1 MREEVFYSKL
11 TEDNKSVKEY
21 TTHRAELLSMYENRD
36 PRMASTVI
44 LPYTQFKGWVSNKAK
59 DTEFVMTKEVGICN
73 ETNGFIRVN
82 GNYEYYPFGNL

>member
-59 DTEFVMTKEVGICN
+59 DTEFVMTKKSESATRPMDSYVST
-73 ETNGFIRVN
+73 ETMNTIHS
-82 GNYEYYPFGNL
+82 GNL

>member
-44 LPYTQFKGWVSNKAK
+44 LPYNSIQRLGQQ
-59 DTEFVMTKEVGICN
+59 
-73 ETNGFIRVN
+73 
-82 GNYEYYPFGNL
+82 